1 MMPAKENI
9 AKQAEWTAGSR
20 VPYLELANVLSNIE
34 GESKRLRIIDELA
47 GFYSKVI
54 EYSPDDLLAC
64 VYLCVNQLGPAY
76 EGIELGIAEHT
87 IIKAVAQATGRTVD
101 KIKEEMQ
108 KKGIIAQQSRQNQSS
123 LCKAFG
129 FTPKPHT
136 VQSVF
141 AKLTDIAK
149 LTGAASMN
157 KKVELI
163 KGLIVAC
170 RGAEAR
176 YLVRSLEGK
185 LRIGLAEQ
193 SVLVALANAFTKEHI
208 KKKGLKL
215 SSSAAD
221 VLKSEHVLLMKT
233 TYCQCPNYGKIIPIA
248 LSEGIEN
255 INEKCK
261 LTPGIPLKPMLAHPT
276 KGIGEIMRRFGEAV
290 FACEWKYDGE
300 RGQVCMAFG

>member
-1 MMPAKENI
+1 MTSTKENI
-9 AKQAEWTAGSR
+9 AQSEWAPGTK
-20 VPYLELANVLSNIE
+20 VPYLELSNVLARIE
-34 GESKRLRIIDELA
+34 EETKRLKIIEELA
-47 GFYSKVI
+47 EFYAKVI
-54 EYSPDDLLAC
+54 DYSPGDLLAC

-76 EGIELGIAEHT
+76 EGLELGIAEHT

-108 KKGIIAQQSRQNQSS
+108 KKGDLGIIAQQSRQNQTS

-157 KKVELI
+157 KKVDLI
-163 KGLIVAC
+163 KGLIVGC

-193 SVLVALANAFTKEHI
+193 SVLVALANAFTKKHI
-208 KKKGLKL
+208 KEKGMFDYLYITGILYETSSLKL
-215 SSSAAD
+215 SSTAKED
-221 VLKSEHVLLMKT
+221 LKVEHALLLKT

-248 LSEGIEN
+248 LAEGIEN
-255 INEKCK
+255 ISEKCK
-261 LTPGIPLKPMLAHPT
+261 LAPGIPLKPMLAHPT
-276 KGIGEIMRRFGEAV
+276 KGIGEIM
-290 FACEWKYDGE
+290 K
-300 RGQVCMAFG
+300 